1 MHDEL
6 KDIDVLYIPWIVG
19 VELTLTV
26 VVRIK
31 EISVVWMTPG
41 LVAGKDPSK
50 LVDGDRFTVAAMD
63 VATELVFSLTSRG
76 K

>member
-31 EISVVWMTPG
+31 EISVV
-41 LVAGKDPSK
+41 
-50 LVDGDRFTVAAMD
+50 
-63 VATELVFSLTSRG
+63 
-76 K
+76 